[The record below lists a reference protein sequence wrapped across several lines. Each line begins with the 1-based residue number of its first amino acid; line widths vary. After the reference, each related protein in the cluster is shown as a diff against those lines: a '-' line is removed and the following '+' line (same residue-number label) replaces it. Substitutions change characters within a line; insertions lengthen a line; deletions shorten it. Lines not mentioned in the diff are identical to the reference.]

1 MAKKTQNQNQNQK
14 AKMNVAQMVKAVDD
28 DAKTTGRTSSPAKLL
43 ALMKVIIKE
52 HGQGVI
58 ESDEVKA
65 CIVGEGKWFS
75 KMNVLSVTYAGLRKQ
90 AVKLGKTFPKFADI
104 LVTHR
109 GKAGQ
114 GFQASD
120 FDM

>member
-90 AVKLGKTFPKFADI
+90 AVKLGKTFPKFSDI